1 MRPKDFNIILQR
13 LDRIENAIEAVRTL
27 VLALVEDTVDS
38 DFYSGQIKKL
48 NQEKRDLEYQNAL
61 MGKYTID
68 HNGRMSEK

>member
-1 MRPKDFNIILQR
+1 MKPKDFNIILQR

-27 VLALVEDTVDS
+27 VLALAEDQVDS
-38 DFYSGQIKKL
+38 DFYSEQIRKL